1 MANTYP
7 QILKA
12 GLQDAYSKIA
22 VKDAN
27 VLYFCTDTGKIY
39 KGDVDFTNS
48 VVVAASKPATPIVG
62 KLYVLA
68 DTNTCEIYTGSA
80 WKVVSYPMATTV
92 DVNSDDVHVASAKA
106 IYDAIQAAVADLGGS
121 ANTVKSVAAGTDPA
135 TLKVTTGDGEESTVT
150 VPGVAKAPVWD
161 ADARKLTVPVTGGD
175 DVVVNIGKDIFIDP
189 AAHNGYDEATKSI
202 VIYLNDGS
210 GETKEPTK
218 ISIPA
223 TGLVDVYTAQG
234 GNGISANVTDGNV
247 IEVSLVLDP
256 DSKNALVLGTNG
268 LMLDLSAYAK
278 TADVTNVTDALQTAV
293 EKAQK
298 QADDNKA
305 AIEVLNGADTV
316 EGSVD
321 NKIKVAKTAI
331 DAAVGEVKKTADQ
344 NKADIATAN
353 EAIRANTDNIAA
365 LAAATTV
372 WGTF

>member
-12 GLQDAYSKIA
+12 GLQEAYSKIA

-62 KLYVLA
+62 KLYVLG

-106 IYDAIQAAVADLGGS
+106 IYDAIQAAVADLAGS
-121 ANTVKSVAAGTDPA
+121 ANTVKSVVAGTDPA
-135 TLKVTTGDGEESTVT
+135 TLKVTTGDGVESTVT

-189 AAHNGYDEATKSI
+189 TAQNGYDEATKSI

-210 GETKEPTK
+210 GDAKEPTK

-223 TGLVDVYTAQG
+223 AGLVDVYTAQG
-234 GNGISANVTDGNV
+234 GHGISANVTDGNV

-256 DSKNALVLGTNG
+256 DTKNALVLGENG

-278 TADVTNVTDALQTAV
+278 TADVTKITDNLQTAV
-293 EKAQK
+293 EKAQQ

-321 NKIKVAKTAI
+321 KKIKDAKATI
-331 DAAVGEVKKTADQ
+331 DAAVTEVKKTADQ
-344 NKADIATAN
+344 NKTDIATAN
-353 EAIRANTDNIAA
+353 EAIQANTDNIAA
-365 LAAATTV
+365 LAAAATA
-372 WGTF
+372 WGSF